1 MTDDNIKEVIN
12 RTSIVDIINATIP
25 LKKKGNNYFGLSPFK
40 NEKTPSFSVNE
51 EKKIFHC
58 FSTGEHGNVI
68 DFLIKVKGY
77 DFKDALHELA
87 SKAGVELSYRSS
99 KINSIIYEINDFSKD
114 LFHSNLFQSKVCM
127 DYLLN
132 KRKFTQEIIERFH
145 LGSTFNSSALQKKL
159 LDNFELKD
167 LISSGVFNKNQNS
180 KIFFHNRVMV
190 PIANTQE
197 KIIGFGGRVIDESLP
212 KYINTAETKLF
223 KKKQILFNESKLDK
237 HLDKRL
243 ILVEGYF
250 DVLKLY
256 QFGFLNCVAPLGTSI
271 NHEKVIELTK
281 KGYEVIVCLDGDLA
295 GRNASI
301 RLMNN
306 LLSSKDFELGV
317 KFVLLPKNYDP
328 DLMLET
334 DLKDQLT
341 KLINK
346 PLNIEQFIDKYLE
359 KYFFS
364 NDIDEQ
370 FKGSKVLKS
379 ILSSIENV
387 DLKKILNKYFQNK
400 PPNLKSHFK
409 NQNKQISTAEMG
421 KDLKSKF
428 SAALILFYI
437 ENPDSREKIYDLL
450 ATAKF
455 QLKFKD
461 IRNEIIK
468 KNLFKST
475 PNELHDHLESKG
487 LNFTKNLLFSNEVRR
502 LCRFASSSFK
512 GDPYNEIEKTI
523 NFINQ

>member
-1 MTDDNIKEVIN
+1 M
-12 RTSIVDIINATIP
+12 
-25 LKKKGNNYFGLSPFK
+25 
-40 NEKTPSFSVNE
+40 
-51 EKKIFHC
+51 
-58 FSTGEHGNVI
+58 
-68 DFLIKVKGY
+68 
-77 DFKDALHELA
+77 
-87 SKAGVELSYRSS
+87 
-99 KINSIIYEINDFSKD
+99 
-114 LFHSNLFQSKVCM
+114 
-127 DYLLN
+127 
-132 KRKFTQEIIERFH
+132 
-145 LGSTFNSSALQKKL
+145 
-159 LDNFELKD
+159 
-167 LISSGVFNKNQNS
+167 
-180 KIFFHNRVMV
+180 
-190 PIANTQE
+190 
-197 KIIGFGGRVIDESLP
+197 
-212 KYINTAETKLF
+212 
-223 KKKQILFNESKLDK
+223 
-237 HLDKRL
+237 
-243 ILVEGYF
+243 
-250 DVLKLY
+250 KLY

-341 KLINK
+341 KLINQ

-400 PPNLKSHFK
+400 PPNLKSHLK
-409 NQNKQISTAEMG
+409 IQNKQISTAEMG

-455 QLKFKD
+455 QSKFKD

-475 PNELHDHLESKG
+475 QSPR
-487 LNFTKNLLFSNEVRR
+487 LNFREQ
-502 LCRFASSSFK
+502 SSSLQECE
-512 GDPYNEIEKTI
+512 GDSWLGRVQIGFGE
-523 NFINQ
+523 

>member
-12 RTSIVDIINATIP
+12 RTSIVDIVNATIP

-51 EKKIFHC
+51 EKKIYHC

-99 KINSIIYEINDFSKD
+99 KINSIIYEINDFSKE

-132 KRKFTQEIIERFH
+132 KRKFSQETIERFH
-145 LGSTFNSSALQKKL
+145 LGSSFNSSALQKKL

-180 KIFFHNRVMV
+180 KIFFHNRVIV

-237 HLDKRL
+237 HLDNKL

-271 NHEKVIELTK
+271 NHERVIELTK
-281 KGYEVIVCLDGDLA
+281 KGYEVIICLDGDLA
-295 GRNASI
+295 GRSASL

-328 DLMLET
+328 DLMLESEM
-334 DLKDQLT
+334 KDQLV
-341 KLINK
+341 KLINQ
-346 PLNIEQFIDKYLE
+346 PLNIENFIE
-359 KYFFS
+359 KY
-364 NDIDEQ
+364 
-370 FKGSKVLKS
+370 
-379 ILSSIENV
+379 
-387 DLKKILNKYFQNK
+387 
-400 PPNLKSHFK
+400 
-409 NQNKQISTAEMG
+409 
-421 KDLKSKF
+421 
-428 SAALILFYI
+428 
-437 ENPDSREKIYDLL
+437 
-450 ATAKF
+450 
-455 QLKFKD
+455 
-461 IRNEIIK
+461 
-468 KNLFKST
+468 
-475 PNELHDHLESKG
+475 
-487 LNFTKNLLFSNEVRR
+487 
-502 LCRFASSSFK
+502 
-512 GDPYNEIEKTI
+512 
-523 NFINQ
+523 

>member
-1 MTDDNIKEVIN
+1 
-12 RTSIVDIINATIP
+12 
-25 LKKKGNNYFGLSPFK
+25 
-40 NEKTPSFSVNE
+40 
-51 EKKIFHC
+51 
-58 FSTGEHGNVI
+58 
-68 DFLIKVKGY
+68 
-77 DFKDALHELA
+77 
-87 SKAGVELSYRSS
+87 
-99 KINSIIYEINDFSKD
+99 
-114 LFHSNLFQSKVCM
+114 
-127 DYLLN
+127 
-132 KRKFTQEIIERFH
+132 
-145 LGSTFNSSALQKKL
+145 
-159 LDNFELKD
+159 
-167 LISSGVFNKNQNS
+167 
-180 KIFFHNRVMV
+180 MV

-341 KLINK
+341 KLINQ

-359 KYFFS
+359 KYFSS

-387 DLKKILNKYFQNK
+387 DLKKILNKYFQK
-400 PPNLKSHFK
+400 QNL
-409 NQNKQISTAEMG
+409 QI
-421 KDLKSKF
+421 
-428 SAALILFYI
+428 
-437 ENPDSREKIYDLL
+437 
-450 ATAKF
+450 
-455 QLKFKD
+455 
-461 IRNEIIK
+461 
-468 KNLFKST
+468 
-475 PNELHDHLESKG
+475 
-487 LNFTKNLLFSNEVRR
+487 
-502 LCRFASSSFK
+502 
-512 GDPYNEIEKTI
+512 
-523 NFINQ
+523 